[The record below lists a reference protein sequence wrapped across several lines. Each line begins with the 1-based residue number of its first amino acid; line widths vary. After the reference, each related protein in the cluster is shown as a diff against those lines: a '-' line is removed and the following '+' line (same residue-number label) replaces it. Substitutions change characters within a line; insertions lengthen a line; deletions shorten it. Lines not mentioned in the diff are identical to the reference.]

1 MAVTVVVG
9 GQYGSEG
16 KGKLVAHLA
25 RTSPA
30 PIAVARCG
38 GTNSGHTVEYRGTP
52 YPFRQLP
59 SAAVVDGAALF
70 LAAGMVIDIELLL
83 KEMADVG
90 LDRKRLHVDRNAVLL
105 DERDVS
111 RESDS
116 RLRERVG
123 STLSGTGSATARKVL
138 RDPTQKTA
146 ESALDLKAFI
156 TDVSKDLNELIDS
169 GTAVIVEG
177 TQGIGLSLH
186 HSPHFPFA
194 TSRDTSAAAFLSEVG
209 LAPALVSDVIV
220 VFRTFPIRVAG
231 NSGPLP
237 SEMTWEELAH
247 RAGSAT
253 PFSEFTTVTKKL
265 RRVGEFD
272 WDQAEDAIRINRP
285 SCLALHGMDYI
296 SFSDRGARR
305 LSDLSVESRRFV
317 DRIEGR
323 LGVPVH
329 FIFTGPRNED
339 IIDLRAATPAVSL
352 GQSSLVSSFQS

>member
-1 MAVTVVVG
+1 MGVTVVVG

-25 RTSPA
+25 RTARGPV
-30 PIAVARCG
+30 AVARCG

-59 SAAVVDGAALF
+59 SAAVLEGVQLF
-70 LAAGMVIDIELLL
+70 LAAGMVIDVDLLL
-83 KEMADVG
+83 KEIAEVG
-90 LDRKRLHVDRNAVLL
+90 LDEDRLHVDRNAVLL
-105 DERDVS
+105 DQGDVS
-111 RESDS
+111 TESGS
-116 RLRERVG
+116 SLRERVG

-146 ESALDLKAFI
+146 KAAPDLKKFI
-156 TDVSKDLNELIDS
+156 TNVSQDLNKLIDS
-169 GTAVIVEG
+169 GTAVVVEG

-209 LAPALVSDVIV
+209 LAPTLVSDVVV

-237 SEMTWEELAH
+237 NEMTWEELAR
-247 RAGSAT
+247 RAGSPS

-272 WDQAEDAIRINRP
+272 WDQAEEAVRINRP
-285 SCLALHGMDYI
+285 SRLALHGMDYI

-305 LSDLSVESRRFV
+305 LSDLSFESRRF
-317 DRIEGR
+317 IERVESR
-323 LGVPVH
+323 LAVPVH

-339 IIDLRAATPAVSL
+339 IIDLAAVATSDALVPALSDLRV
-352 GQSSLVSSFQS
+352 